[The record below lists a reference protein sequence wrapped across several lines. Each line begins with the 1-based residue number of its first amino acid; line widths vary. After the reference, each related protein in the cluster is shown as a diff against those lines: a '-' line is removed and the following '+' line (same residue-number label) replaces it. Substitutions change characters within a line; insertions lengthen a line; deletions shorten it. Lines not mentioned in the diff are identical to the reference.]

1 MFAWHY
7 LALYQMAINKARLI
21 MVKGDQLLDAT
32 IVASLAILLS
42 SIGVTHTHRMPGHEV
57 RVVATKAM
65 AIRDI
70 VIVMVM
76 VMGRPM
82 VEPMPWIPM
91 SSRGIQLFSL
101 KGINQD
107 YLVIMSIGLMR
118 LSQKVSSGTAPCKA

>member
-1 MFAWHY
+1 
-7 LALYQMAINKARLI
+7 MAINKASLI
-21 MVKGDQLLDAT
+21 VVKGDQLLDAT

-42 SIGVTHTHRMPGHEV
+42 SIGVTHTYRMPGHEV

-65 AIRDI
+65 AIRDM

-91 SSRGIQLFSL
+91 SSSRGIRLFSL

-118 LSQKVSSGTAPCKA
+118 LSQKMTSGTAPCKA